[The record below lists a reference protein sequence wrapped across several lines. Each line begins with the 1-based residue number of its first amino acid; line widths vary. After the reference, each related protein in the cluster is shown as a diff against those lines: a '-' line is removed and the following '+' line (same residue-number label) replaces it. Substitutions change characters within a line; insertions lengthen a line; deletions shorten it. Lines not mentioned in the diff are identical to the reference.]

1 MPFFNLALS
10 YVKADLDLD
19 PMEESSS
26 KTSSSVL
33 SDKEMRRYALQIGMS
48 AIGKEGQER
57 IKNAKV
63 LVIGA
68 GGKGSSVLQNLAT
81 VGVGKIGIC
90 DNYPVQEN
98 ELARQYLYGNSDL
111 GKQKAII
118 SRQKLLE
125 INHLVEYELHNVC
138 LNENNIN
145 LICFPYD
152 ILIDATDNFPS
163 RYLINDAAIS
173 LGKPL
178 IYGEVVNGLGLA
190 SVFNYKNGPS
200 LRCLY
205 PDYIDNADRP
215 SCSDFTCQVASM
227 SIIGSIIANETLKL
241 ILSKDTILSGNL
253 LQFDGG
259 SYTFSFQKIH
269 KNQANFK

>member
-1 MPFFNLALS
+1 
-10 YVKADLDLD
+10 
-19 PMEESSS
+19 MEEPFDKSPSSN
-26 KTSSSVL
+26 L
-33 SDKEMRRYALQIGMS
+33 SEKEIRRYALQIGMPS
-48 AIGKEGQER
+48 IGMEGQE
-57 IKNAKV
+57 KVKGAKV

-98 ELARQYLYGNSDL
+98 ELARQYLYGNKDL

-118 SRQKLLE
+118 SKQKLLE
-125 INHLVEYELHNVC
+125 VNHLVDYELHNVC
-138 LNENNIN
+138 LNKNNIN

-163 RYLINDAAIS
+163 RLLINDAAVS

-178 IYGEVVNGLGLA
+178 IYGEVINSVGLV
-190 SVFNYKNGPS
+190 SVFNYSGGPS

-205 PDYIDNADRP
+205 PEQVKQPEKVKPDA
-215 SCSDFTCQVASM
+215 FACQVSVM
-227 SIIGSIIANETLKL
+227 SIIGSIIANEALKI
-241 ILSKDTILSGNL
+241 ILSKETVLSGKL
-253 LQFDGG
+253 LQFDA
-259 SYTFSFQKIH
+259 STYSISLKKIE
-269 KNQANFK
+269 KNPSNFK

>member
-1 MPFFNLALS
+1 MNEP
-10 YVKADLDLD
+10 LDK
-19 PMEESSS
+19 SSLPGL
-26 KTSSSVL
+26 TE
-33 SDKEMRRYALQIGMS
+33 KEMRRYALQIS
-48 AIGKEGQER
+48 IPAIGQEGQKK
-57 IKNAKV
+57 IKQAKV

-81 VGVGKIGIC
+81 IGVGKIGIC

-118 SRQKLLE
+118 SKQKLQE
-125 INHLVEYELHNVC
+125 INHLVDYELHNVC

-145 LICFPYD
+145 LICYPYD

-163 RYLINDAAIS
+163 RYLINDAAVH

-178 IYGEVVNGLGLA
+178 IYGEVINGLGLT

-200 LRCLY
+200 FRCLF
-205 PDYIDNADRP
+205 PKPIKKTERP
-215 SCSDFTCQVASM
+215 SCTDFSCQVAVM
-227 SIIGSIIANETLKL
+227 SIIGSIIANETLKI
-241 ILSKDTILSGNL
+241 ILSQETILNGNL
-253 LQFDGG
+253 LEFDGS
-259 SYTFSFQKIH
+259 SYTFSFKKIK
-269 KNQANFK
+269 KNQDNFK

>member
-1 MPFFNLALS
+1 
-10 YVKADLDLD
+10 
-19 PMEESSS
+19 MEEPASNS
-26 KTSSSVL
+26 SSSVL
-33 SDKEMRRYALQIGMS
+33 SEKEIRRYALQIGMP
-48 AIGKEGQER
+48 AIGQEGQEK
-57 IKNAKV
+57 IKKAKV

-81 VGVGKIGIC
+81 VGVGNIGIC

-118 SRQKLLE
+118 SKQKLIE
-125 INHLVEYELHNVC
+125 INHLVDYELHNVC

-145 LICFPYD
+145 LICYPYD
-152 ILIDATDNFPS
+152 ILIDTTDNFPS

-190 SVFNYKNGPS
+190 SVFNYKGGPS

-205 PDYIDNADRP
+205 PEPVKKSERP
-215 SCSDFTCQVASM
+215 GATDFSCQVAVM
-227 SIIGSIIANETLKL
+227 SIIGSIISNEILKV
-241 ILSKDTILSGNL
+241 ILAKETILSGNL
-253 LQFDGG
+253 LRFDGG
-259 SYTFSFQKIH
+259 SYSISLEKIV
-269 KNQANFK
+269 KNQSNFK